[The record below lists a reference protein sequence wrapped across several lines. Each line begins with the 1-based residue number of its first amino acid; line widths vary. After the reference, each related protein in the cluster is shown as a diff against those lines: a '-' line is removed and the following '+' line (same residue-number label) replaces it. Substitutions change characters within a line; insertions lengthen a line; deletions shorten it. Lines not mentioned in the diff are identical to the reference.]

1 MEWLFWNSGWLFP
14 KAKKEEEENDKKRQ
28 MDLMRKLESVAKVWC
43 YACNKRSIINEYDE
57 MQNLF

>member
-1 MEWLFWNSGWLFP
+1 
-14 KAKKEEEENDKKRQ
+14 

-57 MQNLF
+57 MQIYFEPFGLNIKGFAFLPQILYEDQRRGKEI